1 MVSSSVALLRAG
13 VRGDDGE
20 PRLMPLCIGDE
31 APDFTLRSSDGR
43 EIALSSFSDRE
54 NVVLIF
60 YPKDQTPGC
69 TKQLCTASDDSAAF
83 GAAGAV
89 VFGINGDDA
98 ASHERF
104 IAKHGLAM
112 PLLIDP
118 GLAVAK
124 RYDAVMGFGPLKI
137 VNRTVVGIDRRG
149 RIAFYQR
156 GMPAT
161 PAILAALA

>member
-1 MVSSSVALLRAG
+1 
-13 VRGDDGE
+13 
-20 PRLMPLCIGDE
+20 MPLSIGDE

-43 EIALSSFSDRE
+43 EVALSAFRERE
-54 NVVLIF
+54 NVVLMF

-69 TKQLCTASDDSAAF
+69 TKQLCTASDDRAAF
-83 GAAGAV
+83 AAAGTA
-89 VFGINGDDA
+89 VFGVNGDDA

-104 IAKHGLAM
+104 IAKHALAV

-137 VNRTVVGIDRRG
+137 VNRTVVGIDRQG
-149 RIAFYQR
+149 RVAFYQR

-161 PAILAALA
+161 AAILAAF

>member
-1 MVSSSVALLRAG
+1 
-13 VRGDDGE
+13 
-20 PRLMPLCIGDE
+20 MPLAIGAG
-31 APDFTLRSSDGR
+31 APDFTLRSSAGI
-43 EIALSSFSDRE
+43 EVALSSFRDRE

-69 TKQLCTASDDSAAF
+69 TKQLCTARDDREAF
-83 GAAGAV
+83 AAAGTA
-89 VFGINGDDA
+89 VFGINGDNG

-104 IAKHGLAM
+104 IAKYELNM

-118 GLAVAK
+118 GLATAK
-124 RYDAVMGFGPLKI
+124 QYDAVMGFGPLKI

-149 RIAFYQR
+149 KIAFYER

-161 PAILAALA
+161 ATILAAFTTGA

>member
-1 MVSSSVALLRAG
+1 
-13 VRGDDGE
+13 
-20 PRLMPLCIGDE
+20 MPLRVGDE

-43 EIALSSFSDRE
+43 EISLASLRGRE

-69 TKQLCTASDDSAAF
+69 TKQLCVASEDSAAF
-83 GAAGAV
+83 AAAGAA
-89 VFGINGDDA
+89 VFGVNGEGA

-104 IAKHGLAM
+104 IGKYALAM

-118 GLAVAK
+118 GLAVAN

-137 VNRTVVGIDRRG
+137 VNRTVVGIDRTG
-149 RIAFYQR
+149 RVAFYRR
-156 GMPAT
+156 GMPSTAE
-161 PAILAALA
+161 ILAALV

>member
-1 MVSSSVALLRAG
+1 
-13 VRGDDGE
+13 
-20 PRLMPLCIGDE
+20 MPLSIGDE
-31 APDFTLRSSDGR
+31 APAFTLRSQSGA
-43 EIALSSFSDRE
+43 EVSLASFRGQS

-69 TKQLCTASDDSAAF
+69 TKQLCAARDD
-83 GAAGAV
+83 GAAYAEAGAA

-104 IAKHGLAM
+104 IAKHQLTM

-124 RYDAVMGFGPLKI
+124 TYDAVMGIGPLKI
-137 VNRTVVGIDRRG
+137 VNRTVVGIDRG
-149 RIAFYQR
+149 GQVAFYER
-156 GMPAT
+156 GIPST
-161 PAILAALA
+161 ERILGAFTAAP

>member
-1 MVSSSVALLRAG
+1 
-13 VRGDDGE
+13 
-20 PRLMPLCIGDE
+20 MPLRVGDE
-31 APDFTLRSSDGR
+31 APAFTLRSSDGR
-43 EIALSSFSDRE
+43 EIVLSSFRGAE
-54 NVVLIF
+54 NVVLMF

-69 TKQLCTASDDSAAF
+69 TKQLCTASDDRAAF
-83 GAAGAV
+83 AAAGTA
-89 VFGINGDDA
+89 VFGINSDGA

-104 IAKHGLAM
+104 IAKHGLTV

-137 VNRTVVGIDRRG
+137 VSRTVVGIDRNG
-149 RIAFYQR
+149 RVAFYER

-161 PAILAALA
+161 ATILAALTA

>member
-1 MVSSSVALLRAG
+1 
-13 VRGDDGE
+13 
-20 PRLMPLCIGDE
+20 MPLNIGDE
-31 APDFTLRSSDGR
+31 APDFTLRNSDGS
-43 EIALSSFSDRE
+43 EIALASFRERE
-54 NVVLIF
+54 NVVLMF

-69 TKQLCTASDDSAAF
+69 TKQLCTASDDRAAF
-83 GAAGAV
+83 AAAGAA

-98 ASHERF
+98 ASHARF
-104 IAKHGLAM
+104 IAKHSLAV

-137 VNRTVVGIDRRG
+137 VNRTVVGIDRQG
-149 RIAFYQR
+149 RVAFYQR

-161 PAILAALA
+161 SAILAAF

>member
-1 MVSSSVALLRAG
+1 
-13 VRGDDGE
+13 
-20 PRLMPLCIGDE
+20 MPLRIGDE

-43 EIALSSFSDRE
+43 DVALTSFRGGE

-69 TKQLCTASDDSAAF
+69 TKQLCTASDDAAAF
-83 GAAGAV
+83 AAAGTA
-89 VFGINGDDA
+89 VFGINGDGA

-104 IAKHGLAM
+104 IARHGLTM

-118 GLAVAK
+118 GLAIAK
-124 RYDAVMGFGPLKI
+124 KYDAVMGLGPLRF
-137 VNRTVVGIDRRG
+137 VNRTVVGIDRAG

-161 PAILAALA
+161 AAILAALLEPAV